1 VEHEGTPAG
10 KIETIG
16 GVRSYVATPSG
27 EYAKEKVLLLLTDV
41 FGLELVNGQA
51 SALVTT
57 SRVALSRTHLGSSSR
72 MALRQTGS
80 RYVSTQRCV
89 TLVEQTRA
97 SDSHARLPAW

>member
-1 VEHEGTPAG
+1 VLGASSAARHSLMSPGIGVEHEGTPAG

-27 EYAKEKVLLLLTDV
+27 EHAKEKVLLLLTDI

-57 SRVALSRTHLGSSSR
+57 FL
-72 MALRQTGS
+72 M
-80 RYVSTQRCV
+80 
-89 TLVEQTRA
+89 
-97 SDSHARLPAW
+97 SH